1 MVMLS
6 SAFFFYAIMLMMV
19 MNIMM
24 AQKPEGVFVVASSST
39 SSSSS
44 QQRQQEQR
52 NMQNDDVLLL
62 PISLSPQW
70 NELLETVV
78 IQIDGNTIG
87 DDDDDNADN
96 TVVVSINEKIGL
108 IDLDLRIEQITC
120 TEIQIGTVDIQHT
133 HIEAETQDGSMLEIY
148 LGVNDVSGPRCEIVY
163 DYKYGF
169 LQGQG

>member
-1 MVMLS
+1 
-6 SAFFFYAIMLMMV
+6 MMA

-24 AQKPEGVFVVASSST
+24 AQKPEGVFVVASSSSSS

-44 QQRQQEQR
+44 QQRQQEHR

-96 TVVVSINEKIGL
+96 TAVVSINEKIGL

-133 HIEAETQDGSMLEIY
+133 HIEAETQDEGSMLEIY